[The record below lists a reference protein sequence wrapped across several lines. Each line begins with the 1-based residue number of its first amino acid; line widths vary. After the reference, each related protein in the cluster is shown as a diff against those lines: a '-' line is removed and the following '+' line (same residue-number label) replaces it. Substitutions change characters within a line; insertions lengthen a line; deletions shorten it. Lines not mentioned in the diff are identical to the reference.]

1 MKKNNIKNK
10 ELKYKKK
17 NNKEKKKEKN
27 DNVKNNNMNKKIDFR
42 NLNKKEFILTIITVI
57 MFIIVFI
64 LCYLL
69 FYKYVLKRNFENSV
83 LDFSSKNKKTIFEIK
98 DITFFSNCDVK
109 NKSASSSNFTIE
121 NLYQYTDM
129 ALFISSP
136 ESNKSYEN
144 TLKSV
149 YIDNIKF
156 TKTPTLGSPS
166 LYYKN
171 ISNFA
176 KSDITD
182 NNLINNRLDFN
193 ITNNEDA
200 NLDTPTLYNNLANPI
215 VLSYVNSN
223 IKTDYTITDTSSPIT
238 YDGTLL
244 KKCDVLLSTIE
255 SSLSFD
261 IYITNNLDQEFKC
274 SIYIDIPLET
284 DNETIYDGKVTLKK
298 ETNFTFYRYK

>member
-1 MKKNNIKNK
+1 MEKKNSKNK
-10 ELKYKKK
+10 KLESNKK
-17 NNKEKKKEKN
+17 NSKI
-27 DNVKNNNMNKKIDFR
+27 NNKIDFR

-83 LDFSSKNKKTIFEIK
+83 LDFSSKNEKTIFEIK

-156 TKTPTLGSPS
+156 TKTPTIGTPN

-284 DNETIYDGKVTLKK
+284 DNESIYDGKVTLKK

>member
-1 MKKNNIKNK
+1 MEKKNSKNK
-10 ELKYKKK
+10 KLESNKK
-17 NNKEKKKEKN
+17 NSKINS
-27 DNVKNNNMNKKIDFR
+27 KIDFR

-83 LDFSSKNKKTIFEIK
+83 LDFSSKNEKTIFEIK

-129 ALFISSP
+129 ALFISSQ

-156 TKTPTLGSPS
+156 TKTPTIGTPN

-193 ITNNEDA
+193 IANNEDA

>member
-1 MKKNNIKNK
+1 
-10 ELKYKKK
+10 
-17 NNKEKKKEKN
+17 
-27 DNVKNNNMNKKIDFR
+27 
-42 NLNKKEFILTIITVI
+42 

-83 LDFSSKNKKTIFEIK
+83 LDFSSKNEKTIFEIK

-156 TKTPTLGSPS
+156 TKTPTIGTPN

-182 NNLINNRLDFN
+182 NNLINNRLDFD

-284 DNETIYDGKVTLKK
+284 DNESIYDGKVTLKK